1 MMSYFSSCVSV
12 LPMLSFRTSGLNQT
26 WSLRRKNNFPA
37 SRTMRGKVTRPT
49 HHQDRKN
56 LKVSHLVTV
65 EGLREFDVE
74 KILATSLG

>member
-1 MMSYFSSCVSV
+1 MSYFSSCVSV

-65 EGLREFDVE
+65 EGLRGSDVE